1 MSKMTFL
8 FLSALSFLFFL
19 FFVNLEAE
27 HTANETKNYL
37 ANWEDEIAKSLAL
50 EKRSDLLDKIMN
62 QVAKNGV
69 QVVRYKDLQN
79 GKNRIDL
86 NPTADSISCLFHF
99 NVPVSLYGLPV
110 VQLEYCQPTMGLVQK
125 TLVSPLFLGFLF
137 ILLLLFFLL
146 RRESWQQKM
155 NSQVLQQKL
164 VMHEELSRVSRQ
176 VAHDIRSPLSALL
189 TLVQMKIFADSA
201 PEAASL
207 LERSAKRIQ
216 DIAEDLHARGKWSL
230 NGQTSVVELLSSIEQ
245 VEKLLILQYPEQKV
259 RHQFEGSD
267 LSVKVPL
274 RLEVWERVLQNI
286 LKNSFEAQKNFSDKE
301 IIIRSRVHDKKLYLE
316 FQDFGRGIPKEVLSQ
331 VGAEGFSFGKESG
344 TGLGVSFV
352 KTILESVQGTVTI
365 ESELQ
370 KGTLVCLLCPL
381 VNFESKL
388 IE

>member
-1 MSKMTFL
+1 MSKMTLL

-27 HTANETKNYL
+27 HTASETKNYL

-50 EKRSDLLDKIMN
+50 EKKSDLLDKIMN

-79 GKNRIDL
+79 EKNLDEQ
-86 NPTADSISCLFHF
+86 NPNADSISCLFHF
-99 NVPVSLYGLPV
+99 EVPVSLYGLPV

-189 TLVQMKIFADSA
+189 TLVQMKVFADSA

-207 LERSAKRIQ
+207 LERSAQRIQ

-230 NGQTSVVELLSSIEQ
+230 NGQTSIAQILSSIEQ
-245 VEKLLILQYPEQKV
+245 IEKLLILQFPDQKV
-259 RHQFEGSD
+259 QHHFEGAD
-267 LSVKVPL
+267 LPLKVPL
-274 RLEVWERVLQNI
+274 RLEVWERVVQNV
-286 LKNSFEAQKNFSDKE
+286 LKNSFEAQNDFSDKE
-301 IIIRSRVHDKKLYLE
+301 IIIRSRVLNKKFYLE

-331 VGAEGFSFGKESG
+331 VGAEGFSFGKEFG

-352 KTILESVQGTVTI
+352 RTILESVQGAVTI

-370 KGTLVCLLCPL
+370 KGTLVSLFCPL
-381 VNFESKL
+381 VNLEPKL
-388 IE
+388 VE